1 MEAIVRL
8 FLVILDFYVWIL
20 IASAILSWL
29 LAFDVINIRNRLV
42 RSIWDALL
50 ALTEPVLMPIRR
62 RLPFMGGMDLSPI
75 VVIFAIYFIQLVI
88 GLYILPAVRGY

>member
-42 RSIWDALL
+42 KAIWDALL

>member
-8 FLVILDFYVWIL
+8 FLGILDFYVWIL

>member
-42 RSIWDALL
+42 RAIWDALL

>member
-42 RSIWDALL
+42 RAIWDALL

-88 GLYILPAVRGY
+88 GLYVLPAVRGY

>member
-8 FLVILDFYVWIL
+8 FLGILDFYVWIL
-20 IASAILSWL
+20 IASAILSCL

>member
-88 GLYILPAVRGY
+88 GLYVLPAVRGY

>member
-1 MEAIVRL
+1 
-8 FLVILDFYVWIL
+8 
-20 IASAILSWL
+20 
-29 LAFDVINIRNRLV
+29 LV